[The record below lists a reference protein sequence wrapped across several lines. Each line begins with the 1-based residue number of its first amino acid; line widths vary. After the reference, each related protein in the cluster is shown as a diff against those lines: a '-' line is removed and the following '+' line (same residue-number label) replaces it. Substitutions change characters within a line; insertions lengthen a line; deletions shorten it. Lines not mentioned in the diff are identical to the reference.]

1 MNLKNMSSYFL
12 ILVLQP
18 NIKISTNSNMAGS
31 PSYYYSNNTKELQKK
46 IDDEIKKK
54 KKERDAIEKDIEEIK
69 KKIKKLEDDTD
80 KKENDHKVK
89 TDEYDETRRKSEEII
104 KDLDNKLKETNDEK
118 NKEKNNLTQHKIIL
132 NTQKES
138 LEKEN
143 IDYQTYLDIINEEK
157 NIFEDKKRDL
167 EEVLRVAKEKAKEDD
182 EKFTADQKSADDDF
196 QSANKEMNEKRDELK
211 NYFENEYDVK
221 ITKGLLSKLREEY
234 LDKLNNYVNDSSNF
248 NVFIKKLDIFLNFLN
263 KCNDDN
269 NFQDKLKNG
278 YKCLN
283 SLTTLIETNVEDDII
298 NIINESSDVLFS
310 IEIFH
315 EDGDDNRGTI
325 LKDIFKNLAILF
337 KNIKQFEPSIAE
349 ELSVNFFKYMNT
361 YNLHTKIYGTE
372 TIKRLN
378 DMTDSLIVN
387 PLELA
392 KNNFDIFY
400 KNFSNLTVAKLNNC
414 DLINTDDQ
422 ELTNNI
428 KFLEIFN
435 QFTQLNT
442 KFTTFDTSL
451 LLINTTHD
459 MFNETKYVE
468 LDTMQQEVNKTFS
481 LDEINIEELTGIIT
495 SLKNYNTNIETM
507 KEIITEFITESCDS
521 DGCTRRSYNFN
532 TELWIVNL
540 GKYNFHQ
547 IIFKDYLDN
556 IDKPDEF
563 LLVSHMSNIIF
574 QQYSQLENNNPDT
587 LLKFFID
594 NFYKR
599 YKTIFNQLY
608 TNSRLDNINF
618 GPVYEIFNHYIN
630 DQNKGAKDHITE
642 LIGTTEQNESFL
654 NAINKNADVIR
665 KSFIYFMYNINLLY
679 CKLDWLKGIVRQK
692 LAVLEEKMD
701 ELRQLE
707 KEEEDRIETIRQ
719 ALENY
724 KKKLDEINTGLDGT
738 KLKSIS
744 EVAHSNAKLIL
755 HKYKPDD
762 SINVEGSIQ
771 RIDSIGNGAT
781 KQVIEENLT
790 KIKKLCEILLPIAKD
805 KINELLKGEESYNRI
820 QEDFKTNNPNAY
832 NLFKDLFDTTGDM
845 KTLLLNYIDGNVQ
858 DARKQEN
865 LKQDVNETFEVVG
878 SIDNIIRDII
888 PRSVKVLKKALEYLN
903 TFEET
908 YCNEK
913 KNYFESL
920 LKEFECPEAIDN
932 QVKNVHT
939 NFFNLTTG
947 IYSRITTLNDALNG
961 NDVHT
966 ALDAIYNILEDPVIT
981 GEIDTMIRGIQTLIG
996 EQNIPIEA
1004 CKDKFGITTNTN
1016 FYDILQNFQ
1025 SETDKKRQE
1034 AYNNFYTAAIQP
1046 FEVNSYTGGQTI
1058 RPEILRGRLV
1068 IGAKDSS
1075 SSSSSVFKFYSNN
1088 SQASYPNLKI
1098 PLIKNKT
1105 PITANSNINAILG
1118 LGYSSQSSDH
1128 WSYGKDGYLHYE
1140 NDKRDA
1146 EYLRIEDLVKA
1157 HEDFLKIYANL
1168 SLVSISTCGF
1178 DDGVEEKLKLT
1189 SENLKTNHDAVVE
1202 RYNIFVTDCVRAI
1215 NDTKVLFEKY
1225 GRFYGTDIYETLDK
1239 DVKIFLPP
1247 ERFNPSKYNFLK
1259 VFVYNKSNSFC
1270 FKTIVDEFYA
1280 HCKSCEQLIKEN
1292 PQESKLSREL
1302 HEYFL
1307 DYISAYLFAHSK
1319 IWKHGFAFNKL
1330 LGDPNAPGSDATETT
1345 YPGWNKAWG
1354 RGPRSVNGRISS
1366 TTKSTLRVTGTEF
1379 DFVINQHNKM
1389 HELLIPD
1396 EGGNNKPYTKPYGT
1410 IPILYYYFAIDSTK
1424 MRGDARAATSPGNK
1438 TRMDLLKSNEWYMRT
1453 EASTRTEIDKIVTNA
1468 NFEKPLFTDTKR
1480 GASHG
1485 NYFSFFSQNI
1495 HKSKNIKEFFDNDA
1509 ESIIKGP
1516 GSGRGA
1522 GDINTTVEEGSGKQK
1537 LKPLYDTYIILK
1549 HNYEGMPITES
1560 NICTLLEKAKG
1571 IRVKDRINIFS
1582 DGATLLLQNFAKFCL
1597 WLNWYTT
1604 PTPRDKTAY
1613 DATQQ
1618 FNKIDTECFRGVVT
1632 PVDVIQTTD
1641 VRHCVEHDRKR
1652 GFDLNFNPKSKTF
1665 IGTSVVGTSRTDRG
1679 VRRVV
1684 KGSQTSRGRP
1694 ESARSMA
1701 PSQQGSSLTRGGGK
1715 KTKRLHKKKRGKR
1728 TRHCKKNQTRPLRK
1742 KKVKPTKK
1750 K

>member
-1 MNLKNMSSYFL
+1 
-12 ILVLQP
+12 
-18 NIKISTNSNMAGS
+18 MAGS

-80 KKENDHKVK
+80 KKEKDHKVK
-89 TDEYDETRRKSEEII
+89 TEEYDETRRTSEEII
-104 KDLDNKLKETNDEK
+104 KDLDNKLKQTNDEK
-118 NKEKNNLTQHKIIL
+118 NKEKNNLTQHKILL
-132 NTQKES
+132 NTQKEL
-138 LEKEN
+138 LEKKN
-143 IDYQTYLDIINEEK
+143 IDHQKYLDIINKDK
-157 NIFEDKKRDL
+157 NKIEDKKRQL
-167 EEVLRVAKEKAKEDD
+167 EEELKVAKEKAKEDA
-182 EKFTADQKSADDDF
+182 EKFTDDQKSANDEF

-211 NYFENEYDVK
+211 NYFNEEYDNK
-221 ITKGLLSKLREEY
+221 ITKGLLIKLRKEY
-234 LDKLNNYVNDSSNF
+234 LDKLDEYVNDDSSNF
-248 NVFIKKLDIFLNFLN
+248 RDFIEKLDIFLNFLN
-263 KCNDDN
+263 KCNDDY
-269 NFQDKLKNG
+269 NFQEKLRNG
-278 YKCLN
+278 YQCLN
-283 SLTTLIETNVEDDII
+283 SLTTLIKTNVEDDII

-315 EDGDDNRGTI
+315 EDGDDNSGTI
-325 LKDIFKNLAILF
+325 LKDILKNLAILF
-337 KNIKQFEPSIAE
+337 EKINQFDPSIAE
-349 ELSVNFFKYMNT
+349 KLSVNFFKYMNT
-361 YNLHTKIYGTE
+361 YNLHTEIYGTE

-392 KNNFDIFY
+392 KNNFDNFY
-400 KNFSNLTVAKLNNC
+400 KNFANLTVAALNNC
-414 DLINTDDQ
+414 DLINTDQ

-435 QFTQLNT
+435 EFTQLNT
-442 KFTTFDTSL
+442 NFANFDRSL

-459 MFNETKYVE
+459 MFNKTKYDD
-468 LDTMQQEVNKTFS
+468 LDSMQQEVNETFS
-481 LDEINIEELTGIIT
+481 LDEINIEELTGMIA
-495 SLKNYNTNIETM
+495 SLKNYITNIEDM
-507 KEIITEFITESCDS
+507 KNIINEFITESCDS
-521 DGCTRRSYNFN
+521 GSCTRRSYNFN
-532 TELWIVNL
+532 TELWILNL

-563 LLVSHMSNIIF
+563 LLVSHMSSDIF
-574 QQYSQLENNNPDT
+574 QQYSQLKDNNPDT
-587 LLKFFID
+587 LLNFFID
-594 NFYKR
+594 NFYKK
-599 YKTIFNQLY
+599 YTIIFNQLY

-654 NAINKNADVIR
+654 NAINKNTDVIT

-679 CKLDWLKGIVRQK
+679 CKLDWLKGIVTQK
-692 LAVLEEKMD
+692 LAVLDEKMD
-701 ELRQLE
+701 ELRQS
-707 KEEEDRIETIRQ
+707 EEEEEGRIETIRQ

-724 KKKLDEINTGLDGT
+724 NKKLDEINTGLEGT

-744 EVAHSNAKLIL
+744 EGAHSNAKSIL
-755 HKYKPDD
+755 NKYKKPND
-762 SINVEGSIQ
+762 SINVEESIQ
-771 RIDSIGNGAT
+771 RINSIGDDAT

-790 KIKKLCEILLPIAKD
+790 KIKKLCEILPIAKD

-820 QEDFKTNNPNAY
+820 QEDFQTNNPSAY

-845 KTLLLNYIDGNVQ
+845 KTLLLKYIDGNVQ

-865 LKQDVNETFEVVG
+865 LKKDVNETFEVVG
-878 SIDNIIRDII
+878 SIDNIIGVII
-888 PRSVKVLKKALEYLN
+888 PRSVVVLRNALGYLN

-920 LKEFECPEAIDN
+920 LKAFDCPEAIDN

-1025 SETDKKRQE
+1025 SEDGRQE

-1075 SSSSSVFKFYSNN
+1075 SSVFKFYSNN

-1098 PLIKNKT
+1098 PLIKNNT
-1105 PITANSNINAILG
+1105 PSITAKSNINAILG

-1128 WSYGKDGYLHYE
+1128 WSYGKDSYLHYE

-1157 HEDFLKIYANL
+1157 HEDFLKIYENL
-1168 SLVSISTCGF
+1168 SMVTIRTCGF
-1178 DDGVEEKLKLT
+1178 NTDIDDNLKLT
-1189 SENLKTNHDAVVE
+1189 SENLKTNHDAIVT
-1202 RYNIFVTDCVRAI
+1202 RYKEFVSTCVNAI
-1215 NDTKVLFEKY
+1215 NETKQLFEKY
-1225 GRFYGTDIYETLDK
+1225 GRFDRADQYETVDK
-1239 DVKIFLPP
+1239 DLNFFLPP
-1247 ERFNPSKYNFLK
+1247 ERFNSSKYNFLK
-1259 VFVYNKSNSFC
+1259 VFVYNERKDFC

-1280 HCKSCEQLIKEN
+1280 HCTSCEQLIREN

-1319 IWKHGFAFNKL
+1319 IWEHGFAFNKL

-1354 RGPRSVNGRISS
+1354 RGPGSVKGRISS
-1366 TTKSTLRVTGTEF
+1366 TTKSTLRVTDQDF
-1379 DFVINQHNKM
+1379 DFVIIQHDKM
-1389 HELLIPD
+1389 HEYLIPD

-1424 MRGDARAATSPGNK
+1424 MRGDARAARNSAVLN
-1438 TRMDLLKSNEWYMRT
+1438 SNEWY
-1453 EASTRTEIDKIVTNA
+1453 TRTETATRDEINRIVTNA
-1468 NFEKPLFTDTKR
+1468 NFSKPLFTDTRR

-1516 GSGRGA
+1516 GGGRRA

-1560 NICTLLEKAKG
+1560 NICTLLENARG
-1571 IRVKDRINIFS
+1571 IRVRDRTNIFR
-1582 DGATLLLQNFAKFCL
+1582 DGAARLLQNFAKFCL

-1604 PTPRDKTAY
+1604 PTPRGKSAS
-1613 DATQQ
+1613 DAAQQ
-1618 FNKIDTECFRGVVT
+1618 FNKIDTKCFQGVVT
-1632 PVDVIQTTD
+1632 PVHVIQTPD
-1641 VRHCVEHDRKR
+1641 VRQCVEHDRKR
-1652 GFDLNFNPKSKTF
+1652 GFDLNFNPNSKTF
-1665 IGTSVVGTSRTDRG
+1665 IRTSVVGTPRTDRG
-1679 VRRVV
+1679 VRRIAEGV
-1684 KGSQTSRGRP
+1684 QTSQGRP
-1694 ESARSMA
+1694 ESAGSMA
-1701 PSQQGSSLTRGGGK
+1701 PSQQGSSLTTSRGITKSGGK
-1715 KTKRLHKKKRGKR
+1715 KTKQLHKKKRGKR